1 MRSISTAGE
10 YNNIRLSEV
19 LPEGSQ
25 NPGCDFSLFKRTK
38 TKNKTWHSHLVLNG
52 PHAVPSVRQL
62 LHWQIKL
69 HVRANMV

>member
-38 TKNKTWHSHLVLNG
+38 TKNKKQNLAQPFGIEWPTCCSQCQAIVAL
-52 PHAVPSVRQL
+52 AD
-62 LHWQIKL
+62 
-69 HVRANMV
+69 